1 MSYDALSDELAAVL
15 AEQDEAWAAGDA
27 AKFSERV
34 LPDAVFTNIFGQQF
48 TGRQAFEQQH
58 AFIFSS
64 IYAGSRLKQTIA
76 HARLVAE
83 DVAILDS
90 DAEVHGAKVLP
101 SNYASDDGVLRT
113 RLLQV
118 FVRRPQG
125 WRVAAFHNVVFNPP
139 PGA

>member
-1 MSYDALSDELAAVL
+1 MSYDELSNELAAVL

-48 TGRQAFEQQH
+48 TGREAFKQQH

-64 IYAGSRLKQTIA
+64 IYAGSHLKQTIA
-76 HARLVAE
+76 HARRVAD

-90 DAEVHGAKVLP
+90 DAEVHGAKILP
-101 SNYASDDGVLRT
+101 PGYASEDGILRT
-113 RLLQV
+113 RLLQILL
-118 FVRRPQG
+118 RRPEG

>member
-1 MSYDALSDELAAVL
+1 MSDDALSDELAAVL

-48 TGRQAFEQQH
+48 TGREAFERQH

-83 DVAILDS
+83 DVAIVDS

-101 SNYASDDGVLRT
+101 SSYASHDGVLRT
-113 RLLQV
+113 RLLEV